1 MLSRKGIS
9 RTGKKI
15 FGCIRNNNVW
25 KMDIPV
31 SAIKTCATSVGN
43 PQTAGL
49 G

>member
-1 MLSRKGIS
+1 ME
-9 RTGKKI
+9 
-15 FGCIRNNNVW
+15 N
-25 KMDIPV
+25 DIPV